1 MVPWIVSIFWSYYHG
16 NGNPC
21 CHVMICWWKIL
32 LQGIDLPAQR
42 IVKMPLMQIW
52 LQHLESW
59 RCTSFLSLCSLDAE
73 QHVQIPGLLNPRSD
87 WLTRGAQTLWLG
99 DRISLAH
106 SHTLFLWKEVGCIH
120 LICEIIDIHY
130 ICKKMLNLG
139 NAHSL
144 HVTLFQHTPTHRY
157 THVAHIF
164 RHAHTTRLQ
173 THVAFF
179 VCVRCDFQGWVGR
192 HGATKLKLRCT
203 LCYQAARP
211 SCFN

>member
-87 WLTRGAQTLWLG
+87 GLTRGAQTLWLG

-139 NAHSL
+139 NAHMSACNSVPAYSNSQI
-144 HVTLFQHTPTHRY
+144 HARRTH
-157 THVAHIF
+157 
-164 RHAHTTRLQ
+164 LQ
-173 THVAFF
+173 TRSHDTSSDT
-179 VCVRCDFQGWVGR
+179 RCILCMCAVWFPRVGWPP
-192 HGATKLKLRCT
+192 RC
-203 LCYQAARP
+203 
-211 SCFN
+211 N